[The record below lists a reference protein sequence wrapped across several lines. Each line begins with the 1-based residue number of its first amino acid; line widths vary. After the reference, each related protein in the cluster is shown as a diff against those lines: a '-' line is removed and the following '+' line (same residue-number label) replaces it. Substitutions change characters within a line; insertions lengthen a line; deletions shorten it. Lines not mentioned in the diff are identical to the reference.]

1 MKSAHDD
8 TLRSID
14 NAFDAEVNNF
24 NMTWE
29 KRLDE
34 YNTNAA

>member
-1 MKSAHDD
+1 MKSTHDE
-8 TLRSID
+8 TMHSID
-14 NAFDAEVNNF
+14 KAFELEVNNF